1 MIYALGG
8 NDGSA
13 SLNSMERLDQVIL
26 YFTCIIIIIQGLS
39 LVCYIAL
46 KVSILSHYRYDPKM
60 NKWVL
65 VTSMT
70 ARRSSVGATV
80 LECFAL
86 EKIINA
92 GKPVI

>member
-13 SLNSMERLDQVIL
+13 SLNSMERFDHVIP
-26 YFTCIIIIIQGLS
+26 YFSFIVIITLRLTS
-39 LVCYIAL
+39 VCNFDL
-46 KVSILSHYRYDPKM
+46 KIFMLSHFRYDPKM

>member
-1 MIYALGG
+1 MPSRGSPHEVVEADGMLYALGG

-13 SLNSMERLDQVIL
+13 SLNSMER
-26 YFTCIIIIIQGLS
+26 
-39 LVCYIAL
+39 
-46 KVSILSHYRYDPKM
+46 YDPKM

-65 VTSMT
+65 VTAMS

-86 EKIINA
+86 EKIINS